1 MAKFEEI
8 GSFDYRVLNRVF
20 ARLLS
25 DKLGLVLVEA
35 NGHGQQPEAPF
46 VSLDIISPYIPIDEY
61 FDETDQEAFE
71 AVVSFTSFGLDK
83 SQALQVTQAIRKIL
97 TQFDTSL
104 TLNASNI
111 VLVEMMPTNVR
122 SVPET
127 VLDKHMVGFDAR
139 LRLRE
144 TFTDKTVETI
154 AEVDI

>member
-46 VSLDIISPYIPIDEY
+46 VSFDIISPYIPIDEY

-97 TQFDTSL
+97 TQFDTSF
-104 TLNASNI
+104 SWI
-111 VLVEMMPTNVR
+111 PT
-122 SVPET
+122 
-127 VLDKHMVGFDAR
+127 KH
-139 LRLRE
+139 
-144 TFTDKTVETI
+144 
-154 AEVDI
+154 